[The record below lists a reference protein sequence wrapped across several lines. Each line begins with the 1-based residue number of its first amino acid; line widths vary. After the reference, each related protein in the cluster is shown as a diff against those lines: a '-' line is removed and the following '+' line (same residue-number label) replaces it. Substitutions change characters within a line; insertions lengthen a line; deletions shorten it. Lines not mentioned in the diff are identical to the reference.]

1 MDIIE
6 GLDLSDAAADGL
18 GFSLDDILEEFKTT
32 IPAKP
37 APEPPPAAHPPARPL
52 ELDATEYDDLD
63 DDVIVAGQVSSA
75 PPVREPEET
84 VREYRPRRAAP
95 VEEEEDVR
103 VYAPP
108 LRKAQPARPMRMKD
122 PDPDLPARR
131 GTSRF
136 RAVTERTREE
146 PPRQKIRRVEPE
158 PEPVTVAVTEE
169 YSDVEDVRQDY
180 AAYQSP
186 EEVFDLPAR
195 EEVLA
200 QDRQSE
206 AFYSRLRDFNADFG
220 LDFGDEDPEE
230 QPRKPRKQRREMS
243 GAAAAAAPVLDLLSS
258 VRVGGGR
265 HRESTAYEEADLG
278 PEVSAARATRY
289 YGSRINVYR
298 SRLHIAAVLCVILS
312 WLSLGLPVAGSLK
325 NPAVCACMCLILQL
339 TIMLLGLDIF
349 VAGLRN
355 LLRGRPDAQSLVS
368 VSCLAS
374 IVDACVVIYTHGNGE
389 YLPFCV
395 VSGVSMCF
403 AIYGAMLYCRGQR
416 YNFRVL
422 TLLRKPNS
430 VSVEQGLSENSPTA
444 LRTGGAPE
452 EYIHYS
458 EEEDAGETV
467 YGIVAPLLLAAAPV
481 LSLAAVVL
489 TKNYTLFFHVLA
501 ALAGAAASFSALIA
515 FPLPFCMVQQELFRS
530 GTAVG
535 GWSGIRDIGTA
546 GSVVITDKDL
556 FPSET
561 ISIESVRILEGVD
574 PQTAI
579 SYVSSLIS
587 ASGSCLAPVFT
598 ELVRKNNCVL
608 QSVGEFRCHEAGG
621 LTAMI
626 DGAEVLVGSST
637 FMKLMGIHLPQKLSS
652 KNSVFLAI
660 NSRLVGII
668 TVSYKPVV
676 SVQRGLAA
684 LLQSRG
690 ETIFASRD
698 FNITPLLVSQKFKMP
713 TDRLS
718 FPTYA
723 ERYRITDPQAD
734 WTGPKAAVVKR
745 KTLQPFSDLVTK
757 ARKLYSSV
765 CLSVGF
771 SVLSSIAG
779 MILMFFLCATSAFGS
794 ATPGNLL
801 FFMLLWL
808 VPTAVFSIGMT
819 K

>member
-6 GLDLSDAAADGL
+6 GLDLSDAATDGM
-18 GFSLDDILEEFKTT
+18 GFSLDDILAEFKTT
-32 IPAKP
+32 IPEKP
-37 APEPPPAAHPPARPL
+37 APEPPEVRSPARPV
-52 ELDATEYDDLD
+52 EPETTEYDDLD
-63 DDVIVAGQVSSA
+63 DDVIVAAEVSSVPPRRAEPA
-75 PPVREPEET
+75 PEPERRSVSAPEET
-84 VREYRPRRAAP
+84 VREYRPRRLRAEP
-95 VEEEEDVR
+95 VREEEDDVR
-103 VYAPP
+103 VYEAP
-108 LRKAQPARPMRMKD
+108 RRGPMRMKD
-122 PDPDLPARR
+122 ADPPARNA
-131 GTSRF
+131 TSRF
-136 RAVTERTREE
+136 RAVEE
-146 PPRQKIRRVEPE
+146 PPREERRPRRKPHRLAE
-158 PEPVTVAVTEE
+158 EPVTEQ
-169 YSDVEDVRQDY
+169 YSDTETVREY
-180 AAYQSP
+180 AAARP
-186 EEVFDLPAR
+186 R
-195 EEVLA
+195 EESFTPPVQEVPSQA
-200 QDRQSE
+200 QQEE

-220 LDFGDEDPEE
+220 LDFGDEEPVE
-230 QPRKPRKQRREMS
+230 QPRKPRKQRRES
-243 GAAAAAAPVLDLLSS
+243 GAAAVAAPVLDLLSS
-258 VRVGGGR
+258 VKGSGGH
-265 HRESTAYEEADLG
+265 HRAAEAYEEADLG
-278 PEVSAARATRY
+278 PQVSAARATRY

-298 SRLHIAAVLCVILS
+298 SRLHIAAVLCVILG

-325 NPAVCACMCLILQL
+325 NAAVCAAMCLILQL

-374 IVDACVVIYTHGNGE
+374 VVDACVVIYTHGNGE

-395 VSGVSMCF
+395 ISGVSMCF

-422 TLLRKPNS
+422 TLVRKPNS
-430 VSVEQGLSENSPTA
+430 VSIEPGLSENAPTA
-444 LRTGGAPE
+444 LRTNEAPE

-481 LSLAAVVL
+481 LSLAAVVV

-501 ALAGAAASFSALIA
+501 ALAGAAASFSSLIA
-515 FPLPFCMVQQELFRS
+515 FPLPFCLVQQELFRS
-530 GTAVG
+530 GTALG

-608 QSVGEFRCHEAGG
+608 QGVGEFRCHEAGG

-684 LLQSRG
+684 LLQSRS

-723 ERYRITDPQAD
+723 ERYRITDPQGE
-734 WTGPKAAVVKR
+734 WNGPKAAVIKR

-765 CLSVGF
+765 CLSIGF
-771 SVLSSIAG
+771 SVLSSFAG
-779 MILMFFLCATSAFGS
+779 VILMFFLCATSAFTS

-808 VPTAVFSIGMT
+808 VPTVVFSLGMT